1 MGQFVRKRFA
11 GAMTELSITRQVVR
25 AIHAG
30 IAGVLFIL
38 AVLIVASDY
47 EMRDAL
53 LQENWGALKPLGYL
67 VALATPLVG
76 IALLVP
82 RAGAALLAF
91 FALLDMPMVKLF
103 WNSEKGFLLAPVLVA
118 SMLCIGV
125 EIIRQAVAGKRLA
138 R

>member
-1 MGQFVRKRFA
+1 MRFA
-11 GAMTELSITRQVVR
+11 GAMTQLSIPRQIVR

-30 IAGVLFIL
+30 IAGVLFVL
-38 AVLIVASDY
+38 AGFIVVSDY
-47 EMRDAL
+47 EVHDAL
-53 LQENWGALKPLGYL
+53 LQENWRALQPLGYMA
-67 VALATPLVG
+67 ALGMPLIG

-82 RAGAALLAF
+82 RAGIGWLAS
-91 FALLDMPMVKLF
+91 FAVLDMPMVKLF

-118 SMLCIGV
+118 SMLCICV